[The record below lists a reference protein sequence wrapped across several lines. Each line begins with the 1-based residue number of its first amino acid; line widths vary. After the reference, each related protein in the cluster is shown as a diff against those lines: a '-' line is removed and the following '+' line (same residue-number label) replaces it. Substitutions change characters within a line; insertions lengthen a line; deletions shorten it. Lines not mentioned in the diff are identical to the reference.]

1 MRDRPK
7 LTDERIIAGLEH
19 AYGISVRAV
28 EFLPIGN
35 DAAASTFRVRGERR
49 GFFLKLRVGLPIRA
63 SLILPHCL
71 RMRGVES
78 VVAPL
83 ATIAGALFA
92 ELDKYSLILYPWIDG
107 ESKLG
112 KTLSPRQWRAWGAI
126 MRAIHG
132 ACLSEELKAQVPQEQ
147 YGKRW
152 PGRLQNVER
161 ALARIHQ
168 PHAFADELAIL
179 WRQKTAKIA
188 EARERY
194 LSLGS
199 RLEARGHEHVICH
212 ADIHPANI
220 MVDAAGAIHIV
231 DWDEVTLAPKERD
244 LMYFLVDGHSSDDVS
259 AFMDGYG
266 DCQVDKTGLAYYRYD
281 WVLQEF
287 CDYGERVLLS
297 NDLSDRELQFSIDE
311 FKRLFAPGDVIEL
324 AEEAYRDITNT

>member
-1 MRDRPK
+1 MRDRPEVA
-7 LTDERIIAGLEH
+7 DERIVAGLEN

-35 DAAASTFRVRGERR
+35 DAAASAFRVRGEQRA
-49 GFFLKLRVGLPIRA
+49 FFLKLRVGSPNRA
-63 SLILPHCL
+63 SLTVPHHL
-71 RMRGVES
+71 RANGVDS

-83 ATIAGALFA
+83 ATISGALFA
-92 ELDKYSLILYPWIDG
+92 ELDKYSLILYPWIKG

-126 MRAIHG
+126 MRAIHR
-132 ACLSEELKAQVPQEQ
+132 ACPNEQLKAQLPQEQ

-152 PGRLQNVER
+152 LNRLEKVER
-161 ALARIHQ
+161 ALERNQQ
-168 PHAFADELAIL
+168 PHTFANELAGF
-179 WRQKTAKIA
+179 WGQKAAKIE

-199 RLEARGHEHVICH
+199 RLQARAHEHVICH
-212 ADIHPANI
+212 ADIHPTNI

-231 DWDEVTLAPKERD
+231 DWDEVILAPKERD
-244 LMYFLVDGHSSDDVS
+244 LMFFLVDGHSDDAVF
-259 AFMDGYG
+259 AFLDGYG
-266 DCQVDKTGLAYYRYD
+266 DCHPDKIGLAYYRYD

-287 CDYGERVLLS
+287 CDYGERVFLS
-297 NDLSDRELQFSIDE
+297 NELSDRELQFSIDE

-324 AEEAYRDITNT
+324 ADQAYEDNEE